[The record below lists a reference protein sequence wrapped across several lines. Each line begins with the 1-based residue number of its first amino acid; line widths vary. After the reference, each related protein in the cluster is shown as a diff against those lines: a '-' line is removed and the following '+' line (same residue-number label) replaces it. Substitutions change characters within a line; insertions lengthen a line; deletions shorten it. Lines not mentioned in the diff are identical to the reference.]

1 MKSNGCELVRFQRGR
16 GLDIDFVFV
25 KGHRFFTTTYLCA
38 YNPEYIGSLAFEEF
52 ETRHDHN
59 DLLVDGRFGKLV
71 RDTERETGFKFK
83 GCSGGYG
90 AKLDYTGYGFTF
102 TDEIKI
108 TVRFDMGDG
117 RTAAYDLD
125 LKNMKFEKEYRV
137 FE

>member
-1 MKSNGCELVRFQRGR
+1 MW
-16 GLDIDFVFV
+16 
-25 KGHRFFTTTYLCA
+25 
-38 YNPEYIGSLAFEEF
+38 
-52 ETRHDHN
+52 
-59 DLLVDGRFGKLV
+59 
-71 RDTERETGFKFK
+71 
-83 GCSGGYG
+83 G

-125 LKNMKFEKEYRV
+125 LKNMKFEKEYMV